1 MRTLVPRVITQN
13 GLLPLNLLLPLLKA
27 RWKQWN
33 FGVGRTGVLTP
44 VAKIQP
50 APLHGV
56 IVRNISLHNQDF
68 IDRLDLHLGDSVLV
82 VRAGD
87 VIPYI
92 KDSWSANKDRENGL
106 FFQRNALV

>member
-1 MRTLVPRVITQN
+1 M
-13 GLLPLNLLLPLLKA
+13 
-27 RWKQWN
+27 
-33 FGVGRTGVLTP
+33 GRTGVLTP

-68 IDRLDLHLGDSVLV
+68 IDRLNLHIGDTVLV

-92 KDSWSANKDRENGL
+92 KDSWSASKDRGKGL
-106 FFQRNALV
+106 NFLKNVDLITRLFAKKSPLLGYA